1 MYMSSCEK
9 TKIIDVLEC
18 YLKVTRAHRG
28 LMKMNFIIV
37 FWKGLAISN

>member
-18 YLKVTRAHRG
+18 YLKVTRAQRVKFDYRFVWR
-28 LMKMNFIIV
+28 LPSF
-37 FWKGLAISN
+37 